1 MRLAI
6 LLLSVFLFVILIV
19 SLISHSRQR
28 SQGAGMKTEQYYSLV
43 AYRWADPAPG
53 YRMTV
58 EADGTKIVESWME
71 ARLENHSDKDA
82 FNVQAAL
89 MKVPDDVTVID
100 GSVMFGEVK
109 ARSAKWSE
117 DSFRIRVASKVPNP
131 ESTVWWNIEWDDS
144 QGEHQV
150 VKDVPMFGSRNP

>member
-43 AYRWADPAPG
+43 AYRWADPTPG
-53 YRMTV
+53 YKMAV
-58 EADGTKIVESWME
+58 DADGTRAMESWME
-71 ARLENHSDKDA
+71 VRIENRSDEDA
-82 FNVQAAL
+82 FDVQATLTKA
-89 MKVPDDVTVID
+89 PDDVTVID
-100 GSVMFGEVK
+100 GSVMFGKVK

-150 VKDVPMFGSRNP
+150 VIVVPMFGSRIP